1 MPGFSIPVYSS
12 RKLSRHRTACSGIGV
27 FSLGSLSPCFV
38 AFLSSQQILNCTLDD
53 IEVFV
58 ARLQKAA
65 EAFKQLNQRK
75 KGKKNKKKGPAG
87 TVQQFEQMGNTG
99 RGEGWEETSA
109 YTPARPG

>member
-1 MPGFSIPVYSS
+1 MKQAESSTLCDSGFPA
-12 RKLSRHRTACSGIGV
+12 ACSL
-27 FSLGSLSPCFV
+27 SSLSPWFV

-65 EAFKQLNQRK
+65 EAFRQLNQRK

-87 TVQQFEQMGNTG
+87 TVQGLEQMGDTG
-99 RGEGWEETSA
+99 AQVKNGRRPQLTS
-109 YTPARPG
+109 